1 MSASLTITGN
11 LTADPELRFT
21 PNGKALATFTVV
33 TSKSSKKP
41 DGTWEN
47 LDTAFWDVKA
57 WGKIAENC
65 ADTLSKGMSVI
76 VVGTALQENWDD
88 KVSGAKRSKIAVTA
102 WNIGVDLKRHTVA
115 QVSTPNRADSFAT
128 APARDSWSA
137 PVSEIAPF

>member
-1 MSASLTITGN
+1 MSAPITITGN
-11 LTADPELRFT
+11 IVNDPELRFT

-47 LDTAFWDVKA
+47 LDTTFWDVKA

-65 ADTLSKGMSVI
+65 ADSLGKGMSVI

-88 KVSGAKRSKIAVTA
+88 KVTGAKRSKIVVTA
-102 WNIGVDLKRHTVA
+102 WSLGIDMKRHTVA
-115 QVSTPNRADSFAT
+115 QVSSPTRTEKPNTNLPSDPWSTPLSD
-128 APARDSWSA
+128 
-137 PVSEIAPF
+137 IAPF

>member
-47 LDTAFWDVKA
+47 LDTTFWDVKA

-128 APARDSWSA
+128 PPALDPWSA
-137 PVSEIAPF
+137 PLSDIAPF

>member
-1 MSASLTITGN
+1 MSAPITITGN
-11 LTADPELRFT
+11 IVNDPELRFT

-47 LDTAFWDVKA
+47 IDTTFWDVKA

-65 ADTLSKGMSVI
+65 ADSLGKGMSVI

-88 KVSGAKRSKIAVTA
+88 KVSGAKRSKIVVTA
-102 WNIGVDLKRHTVA
+102 WSLGIDMKRHTVA
-115 QVSTPNRADSFAT
+115 QVSSPNRAEKPNTNSPSD
-128 APARDSWSA
+128 PWST
-137 PVSEIAPF
+137 PLSDIAPF

>member
-47 LDTAFWDVKA
+47 LDTTFWDVKA

-115 QVSTPNRADSFAT
+115 QVSTPNRADSFVT
-128 APARDSWSA
+128 APALEPWSA
-137 PVSEIAPF
+137 PLSDVAPF

>member
-1 MSASLTITGN
+1 MSAPITITGN
-11 LTADPELRFT
+11 IVNDPELRFT

-47 LDTAFWDVKA
+47 VDTTFWDVKA

-65 ADTLSKGMSVI
+65 ADSLGKGMSVI

-88 KVSGAKRSKIAVTA
+88 KVTGAKRSKIVVTA
-102 WNIGVDLKRHTVA
+102 WSLGIDMKRHTVA
-115 QVSTPNRADSFAT
+115 QVSSPNRTEKPNTNLPSD
-128 APARDSWSA
+128 PWSA
-137 PVSEIAPF
+137 PLSDIAPF

>member
-1 MSASLTITGN
+1 MSAPITITGN
-11 LTADPELRFT
+11 IVNDPELRFT

-47 LDTAFWDVKA
+47 IDTTFWDVKA

-65 ADTLSKGMSVI
+65 ADSLGKGMSVI

-88 KVSGAKRSKIAVTA
+88 KVTGAKRSKIVVTA
-102 WNIGVDLKRHTVA
+102 WNLGIDMKRHTVA
-115 QVSTPNRADSFAT
+115 QVANNTRTETPITNQPSD
-128 APARDSWSA
+128 PWSV
-137 PVSEIAPF
+137 PLSDIAPF

>member
-47 LDTAFWDVKA
+47 LDTTFWDVKA

-115 QVSTPNRADSFAT
+115 QVSTPNRADSFAI

>member
-1 MSASLTITGN
+1 MSAPITITGN
-11 LTADPELRFT
+11 IVNDPELRFT

-47 LDTAFWDVKA
+47 IDTTFWDVKA

-65 ADTLSKGMSVI
+65 ADSLGKGMSVI

-88 KVSGAKRSKIAVTA
+88 KVTGAKRSKIVVTA
-102 WNIGVDLKRHTVA
+102 WSLGIDMKRHTVA
-115 QVSTPNRADSFAT
+115 QVSSPNRTETTNT
-128 APARDSWSA
+128 ASPSDPWSV
-137 PVSEIAPF
+137 PLSDIAPF

>member
-1 MSASLTITGN
+1 MSAPITITGN
-11 LTADPELRFT
+11 ITNDPELRFT

-47 LDTAFWDVKA
+47 LDTTFWDVKA

-65 ADTLSKGMSVI
+65 ADSLGKGMSVI

-88 KVSGAKRSKIAVTA
+88 KVTGAKRSKIVVTA
-102 WNIGVDLKRHTVA
+102 WSLGIDLKRHTVA
-115 QVSTPNRADSFAT
+115 QVTVANRTETSNTPPSSDVWSTP
-128 APARDSWSA
+128 
-137 PVSEIAPF
+137 VSDIAPF

>member
-47 LDTAFWDVKA
+47 LDTTFWDVKA

>member
-1 MSASLTITGN
+1 MSAPITITGN
-11 LTADPELRFT
+11 IVNDPELRFT

-47 LDTAFWDVKA
+47 VDTTFWDIKA

-65 ADTLSKGMSVI
+65 ADSLGKGMSVI

-88 KVSGAKRSKIAVTA
+88 KVSGAKRSKIVVTA
-102 WNIGVDLKRHTVA
+102 WSLGIDMKRHTVA
-115 QVSTPNRADSFAT
+115 QVSSPTRIEKTNTNLPSD
-128 APARDSWSA
+128 PWSA
-137 PVSEIAPF
+137 PLSDIAPF

>member
-1 MSASLTITGN
+1 MSAPITITGN
-11 LTADPELRFT
+11 IVNEPELRFT

-47 LDTAFWDVKA
+47 IDTTFWDVKA

-65 ADTLSKGMSVI
+65 ADSLGKGMSVI

-88 KVSGAKRSKIAVTA
+88 KVTGAKRSKIVVTA
-102 WNIGVDLKRHTVA
+102 WSLGIDMKRHTVA
-115 QVSTPNRADSFAT
+115 QVSVANRTET
-128 APARDSWSA
+128 ANKNQPSDHWSV
-137 PVSEIAPF
+137 PLSDIAPF

>member
-1 MSASLTITGN
+1 MSAPITITGN
-11 LTADPELRFT
+11 IVNDPELRFT

-47 LDTAFWDVKA
+47 IDTTFWDVKA

-65 ADTLSKGMSVI
+65 ADSLGKGMSVI

-88 KVSGAKRSKIAVTA
+88 KVSGAKRSKIVVTA
-102 WNIGVDLKRHTVA
+102 WTLGIDMKRHTVA
-115 QVSTPNRADSFAT
+115 QVSTTNRAEKPNTTLPSD
-128 APARDSWSA
+128 PWSV
-137 PVSEIAPF
+137 PLSDIAPF

>member
-47 LDTAFWDVKA
+47 LDTTFWDVKA

-137 PVSEIAPF
+137 PISEIAPF